1 MNYASIVI
9 LIGFDIIN
17 RIEYG
22 AVRSVHFAKLQSNL
36 SFLESS
42 SWTCRPSVAR
52 SHPHHISTLAISVRA
67 RPCCR
72 TSVVNLANCLG
83 TPEALPTCCCGHLK
97 DVSNEGS
104 LGAVAVATVFIAW
117 RLLSQIVEVLSQ
129 DFFSV
134 YHAETIYRGFLSRS
148 AHFVLVLIQ
157 LIENYVRRM
166 STLVRRIRTV
176 AILQAIC

>member
-104 LGAVAVATVFIAW
+104 LGACAVATVFIAW
-117 RLLSQIVEVLSQ
+117 RLLEIEEVLSRY
-129 DFFSV
+129 FFSV
-134 YHAETIYRGFLSRS
+134 YHAMTIYRFFLSRS
-148 AHFVLVLIQ
+148 AHWVLVLIQ
-157 LIENYVRRM
+157 LIFIYVRRM
-166 STLVRRIRTV
+166 STFVRSIRTV
-176 AILQAIC
+176 AILQA